1 MTARILALALAA
13 AVCAGCGGR
22 DRDEDERRPPSRVQG
37 GAIVLDERSRAAL
50 DLVVAAAT
58 EADLPEVRI
67 RYGKVVARPGDEL
80 LIASPITGRVAQ
92 IERAIGDRVTAGA
105 EIARI
110 SPSLGAAERASLGVQ
125 NADITAQVTQAQE
138 EARLREAEV
147 ARASEL
153 VRDGIVSQARLQEAE
168 AAVATAH
175 ARLQAARQGLAAQ
188 AGAVG
193 RALPLVTTADG
204 TLAALEVVLGEGV
217 EAGRP
222 IARVLRAGPRRI
234 DLSVHAADPAASSY
248 EAQIGGQTGDRWFP
262 ARLVTRSIAVGD
274 DGNRHDVL
282 ELDAGA
288 QPLIGEVVAVRLA
301 TAPAR
306 GPVVPESAVLTSA
319 GGDVVYV
326 ESQHGRF
333 EARVVQ
339 VAARL
344 GGRARISAGLK
355 PGDRV
360 VVRGAAALRGEALRS
375 ALGDAED

>member
-1 MTARILALALAA
+1 MTTRIPALAVAA
-13 AVCAGCGGR
+13 AVCAACGGR
-22 DRDEDERRPPSRVQG
+22 DRDDDDRRPPSRVQG

-58 EADLPEVRI
+58 EADLPEIRI

-80 LIASPITGRVAQ
+80 LIASPIAGRVAQ
-92 IERAIGDRVTAGA
+92 IAHAIGDHVTTRD

-125 NADITAQVTQAQE
+125 SADITAQVTQAQE
-138 EARLREAEV
+138 DAKLRETEV

-193 RALPLVTTADG
+193 RALPLAAPADG
-204 TLAALEVVLGEGV
+204 TLAALEVALGEGV

-234 DLSVHAADPAASSY
+234 DLSVHATDPAASSY
-248 EAQIGGQTGDRWFP
+248 EAQIGDRWFP

-288 QPLIGEVVAVRLA
+288 QPLIGAVVAVRLA
-301 TAPAR
+301 AGPAR
-306 GPVVPESAVLTSA
+306 GPVVPESAVLTAA

-326 ESQHGRF
+326 EKEHGRF
-333 EARVVQ
+333 EARLVQ

-344 GGRARISAGLK
+344 GGRARIAAGLK

-375 ALGDAED
+375 SLGDAED

>member
-1 MTARILALALAA
+1 
-13 AVCAGCGGR
+13 
-22 DRDEDERRPPSRVQG
+22 
-37 GAIVLDERSRAAL
+37 
-50 DLVVAAAT
+50 
-58 EADLPEVRI
+58 VRI

-80 LIASPITGRVAQ
+80 LIASPIAGRVAQ
-92 IERAIGDRVTAGA
+92 IAHAIGDRVTPRD

-125 NADITAQVTQAQE
+125 SADITAQVTQAQE
-138 EARLREAEV
+138 DARLREAEL

-193 RALPLVTTADG
+193 RALPLAAPADG
-204 TLAALEVVLGEGV
+204 TLAALEVALGEGV

-222 IARVLRAGPRRI
+222 IARILRAGPRRI
-234 DLSVHAADPAASSY
+234 DLSVPAADPPAASY
-248 EAQIGGQTGDRWFP
+248 EAQIGDRWVP
-262 ARLVTRSIAVGD
+262 ARLATRSIAVGD
-274 DGNRHDVL
+274 DGNRHDLLDLL
-282 ELDAGA
+282 ELDLLGLGAGA
-288 QPLIGEVVAVRLA
+288 QPLIGAVVAVRLA

-326 ESQHGRF
+326 ENQHGRF
-333 EARVVQ
+333 EARLVQ

-344 GGRARISAGLK
+344 AGRARIAAGLK

-375 ALGDAED
+375 SLGDAED

>member
-1 MTARILALALAA
+1 MAQRIAALVFAA
-13 AVCAGCGGR
+13 AVWVGCGDR
-22 DRDEDERRPPSRVQG
+22 DRDDDEKRPPSRVQG

-50 DLVVAAAT
+50 DLVVAAVA

-67 RYGKVVARPGDEL
+67 RYGRIVARPGDEL
-80 LIASPITGRVAQ
+80 VIASPIAGRVVRV
-92 IERAIGDRVTAGA
+92 ERAIGDRVASGD

-125 NADITAQVTQAQE
+125 SADITAQVTQAE
-138 EARLREAEV
+138 EDARLRDAEV
-147 ARASEL
+147 ARAREL
-153 VRDGIVSQARLQEAE
+153 ARDGIVSQAKLQEAE
-168 AAVATAH
+168 AAVATTR

-193 RALPLVTTADG
+193 RAMPLVAPADG
-204 TLAALEVVLGEGV
+204 TLIALDAAPGEGLDP
-217 EAGRP
+217 GRP
-222 IARVLRAGPRRI
+222 VARVLRAGPRRI
-234 DLSVHAADPAASSY
+234 DLAVHAADPAASAY
-248 EAQIGGQTGDRWFP
+248 EAQIEDRWVP
-262 ARLVTRSIAVGD
+262 ARLITRAVAVGE

-288 QPLIGEVVAVRLA
+288 QPVVGAVVAVRLA
-301 TAPAR
+301 AASAR
-306 GPVVPESAVLTSA
+306 GPVVPESALLAAA

-326 ESQHGRF
+326 EDRPGRF
-333 EARVVQ
+333 EARIVQ

-344 GGRARISAGLK
+344 GGRVRIAAGIK

-375 ALGDAED
+375 SLGDAED

>member
-1 MTARILALALAA
+1 MTARIPALAVAA
-13 AVCAGCGGR
+13 AVCAACGGR
-22 DRDEDERRPPSRVQG
+22 DRDDDDRRPPSRVQG

-80 LIASPITGRVAQ
+80 LIASPIAGRVAQ
-92 IERAIGDRVTAGA
+92 IAHAIGDRVTTRD

-125 NADITAQVTQAQE
+125 SADITAQVTQAQE
-138 EARLREAEV
+138 DARLREAEV

-193 RALPLVTTADG
+193 RALPLAAPADG
-204 TLAALEVVLGEGV
+204 TLAALEVALGEGV

-248 EAQIGGQTGDRWFP
+248 EAQIGDRWFP

-288 QPLIGEVVAVRLA
+288 QPLIGAVVAVRLA
-301 TAPAR
+301 AAPAR
-306 GPVVPESAVLTSA
+306 GPVVPESAVLTAA

-326 ESQHGRF
+326 ENERGRF
-333 EARVVQ
+333 EARLVQ

-344 GGRARISAGLK
+344 GGRARIAAGLK

-375 ALGDAED
+375 SLGDAED

>member
-1 MTARILALALAA
+1 MAQRIAVLISAA
-13 AVCAGCGGR
+13 AVCVACGDR
-22 DRDEDERRPPSRVQG
+22 DRDDDEKRPPSRVQG

-50 DLVVAAAT
+50 DLVIAAAV

-67 RYGKVVARPGDEL
+67 RYGRVVARPGDEL
-80 LIASPITGRVAQ
+80 VIASPIAGRVVRV
-92 IERAIGDRVTAGA
+92 ERAIGDRIASGD

-125 NADITAQVTQAQE
+125 SAEITAQVTQAE
-138 EARLREAEV
+138 EEVRLREAEA
-147 ARASEL
+147 ARAHEL
-153 VRDGIVSQARLQEAE
+153 ARDGIVSQAKLQEAD
-168 AAVATAH
+168 AAVATTR

-193 RALPLVTTADG
+193 RAMPLVAPADG
-204 TLAALEVVLGEGV
+204 TLVALDAAPGAGLD
-217 EAGRP
+217 AGRP
-222 IARVLRAGPRRI
+222 VARVLRAGPRRI
-234 DLSVHAADPAASSY
+234 DLAVHAADPAASAY
-248 EAQIGGQTGDRWFP
+248 EAQIEDRWVP
-262 ARLVTRSIAVGD
+262 ARLIARAMAVGE

-288 QPLIGEVVAVRLA
+288 QPLVGAVVAVRLA
-301 TAPAR
+301 AGNAR
-306 GPVVPESAVLTSA
+306 GPVVPESALLAAA

-326 ESQHGRF
+326 EDRPGRF
-333 EARVVQ
+333 EPRVVQ

-344 GGRARISAGLK
+344 AGRVRIAAGVK

-375 ALGDAED
+375 SLGDAED

>member
-1 MTARILALALAA
+1 MTTRIPALAVAA
-13 AVCAGCGGR
+13 AVCAACGGR
-22 DRDEDERRPPSRVQG
+22 DRDDDDRRPPSRVQG

-58 EADLPEVRI
+58 EADLPEIRI

-80 LIASPITGRVAQ
+80 LIASPIAGRVAQ
-92 IERAIGDRVTAGA
+92 IAHAIGDHVTTRD

-125 NADITAQVTQAQE
+125 SADITAQVTQAQE
-138 EARLREAEV
+138 DAKLREAEV

-193 RALPLVTTADG
+193 RALPLAAPADG
-204 TLAALEVVLGEGV
+204 TLAALEVALGEGV

-234 DLSVHAADPAASSY
+234 DLSVHATDPAASSY
-248 EAQIGGQTGDRWFP
+248 EAQIGDRWFP

-288 QPLIGEVVAVRLA
+288 QPLIGAVVAVRLA
-301 TAPAR
+301 AGPAR
-306 GPVVPESAVLTSA
+306 GPVVPESAVLTAA

-326 ESQHGRF
+326 EKEHGRF
-333 EARVVQ
+333 EARLVQ

-344 GGRARISAGLK
+344 GGRARIAAGLK

-375 ALGDAED
+375 SLGDAED

>member
-1 MTARILALALAA
+1 MAQRIAVLISAA
-13 AVCAGCGGR
+13 AVCVACGDR
-22 DRDEDERRPPSRVQG
+22 DRDDDEKRPPSRVQG

-50 DLVVAAAT
+50 DLVIAAAV

-67 RYGKVVARPGDEL
+67 RYGRVVARPGDEL
-80 LIASPITGRVAQ
+80 VIASPIAGRVVRV
-92 IERAIGDRVTAGA
+92 ERAIGDRIASGD

-125 NADITAQVTQAQE
+125 SAEITAQVTQAE
-138 EARLREAEV
+138 EEVRLREAEA
-147 ARASEL
+147 ARAHEL
-153 VRDGIVSQARLQEAE
+153 ARDGIVSQAKLQESD
-168 AAVATAH
+168 AAVATTR

-193 RALPLVTTADG
+193 RAMPLVAPADG
-204 TLAALEVVLGEGV
+204 TLVALDAAPGAGLD
-217 EAGRP
+217 AGRP
-222 IARVLRAGPRRI
+222 VARVLRAGPRRI
-234 DLSVHAADPAASSY
+234 DLAVHAADPAASAY
-248 EAQIGGQTGDRWFP
+248 EAQIEDRWVP
-262 ARLVTRSIAVGD
+262 ARLIARAMAVGE

-288 QPLIGEVVAVRLA
+288 QPLVGAVVAVRLA
-301 TAPAR
+301 AGNAR
-306 GPVVPESAVLTSA
+306 GPVVPESALLAAA

-326 ESQHGRF
+326 EDRPGRF
-333 EARVVQ
+333 EPRVVQ

-344 GGRARISAGLK
+344 AGRVRIAAGVK

-375 ALGDAED
+375 SLGDAED